1 MRSGD
6 GDRGGGDSV
15 GGSVN
20 PGSDSVGGVG
30 GVRCGGDCACSR
42 PS

>member
-15 GGSVN
+15 GGSV
-20 PGSDSVGGVG
+20 GSDSVGGVG

-42 PS
+42 AS

>member
-15 GGSVN
+15 GGTV
-20 PGSDSVGGVG
+20 GGDSVGGVV
-30 GVRCGGDCACSR
+30 GVRCGGDCACRRAS
-42 PS
+42 

>member
-15 GGSVN
+15 GCTVG
-20 PGSDSVGGVG
+20 GDSVGGVV
-30 GVRCGGDCACSR
+30 GVRCGGDCACRRAS
-42 PS
+42 